1 MSQDNDKYWLS
12 LYETYKESSKQFDRN
27 VLYIASGA
35 LVLSLNF
42 ITEII
47 DFDNVNC
54 KYLLLI
60 SWSLFVF
67 VIVISLLSHYVSM
80 KAINQKMKTI
90 EDDNDSTSLLLNRLV
105 SILNLIMLIFL
116 PLAIFLLII
125 FTFLNL

>member
-1 MSQDNDKYWLS
+1 MSQDNEKYWLS

-47 DFDNVNC
+47 DFDNVIC